1 VATTTDPAGIVID
14 DDALVRVEEEDDCC
28 CCCCWLRIEFI
39 FKGDESALQTTRVI
53 VGACLMGDENEDVDV
68 VLRKSAVFICG
79 VVVEEALLLLLFVVV
94 VVVVV
99 IFGY

>member
-1 VATTTDPAGIVID
+1 VATTTDPAGIFI
-14 DDALVRVEEEDDCC
+14 DDALVRVEEEDD
-28 CCCCWLRIEFI
+28 CCCWLRIEFI

-53 VGACLMGDENEDVDV
+53 VGACLMGDENEDVDD

-79 VVVEEALLLLLFVVV
+79 VVVEEALLLLLLFV